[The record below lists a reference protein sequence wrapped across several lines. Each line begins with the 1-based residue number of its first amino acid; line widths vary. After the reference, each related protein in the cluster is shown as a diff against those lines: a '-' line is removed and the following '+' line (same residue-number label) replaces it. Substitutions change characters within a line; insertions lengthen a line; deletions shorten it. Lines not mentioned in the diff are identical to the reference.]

1 MPIWSDAAGKVTD
14 RVLQETAY
22 GREGLRCAQVTILV
36 FWLMCIKSDLDR
48 GLTCKTD
55 RSISL
60 WLKRVCKIWNGLEV
74 GA

>member
-1 MPIWSDAAGKVTD
+1 MRSSP
-14 RVLQETAY
+14 
-22 GREGLRCAQVTILV
+22 ILV
-36 FWLMCIKSDLDR
+36 FWLMCIKAQDLDR

-60 WLKRVCKIWNGLEV
+60 WLKRVCKICHGLKV